1 MKRGAILLSLFFIF
15 FNSGCSA
22 IERINREVL
31 NKPCDDYQDSYDV
44 NHRVE
49 DIYTLAEILDDSR
62 SWKYKGLTFQVSGRV
77 NISRDFWRHPLD
89 FKHIFDEFRFTFR
102 IKF

>member
-1 MKRGAILLSLFFIF
+1 MRRGAILLSLLFIF
-15 FNSGCSA
+15 FNTGCST
-22 IERINREVL
+22 IERIDREVF
-31 NKPCDDYQDSYDV
+31 NKPYDDYQDSYDV

-62 SWKYKGLTFQVSGRV
+62 SWKYKGLTFQVSGKA
-77 NISRDFWRHPLD
+77 NINRNFWRHPFD
-89 FKHIFDEFRFTFR
+89 FEHIFDEFRITFR